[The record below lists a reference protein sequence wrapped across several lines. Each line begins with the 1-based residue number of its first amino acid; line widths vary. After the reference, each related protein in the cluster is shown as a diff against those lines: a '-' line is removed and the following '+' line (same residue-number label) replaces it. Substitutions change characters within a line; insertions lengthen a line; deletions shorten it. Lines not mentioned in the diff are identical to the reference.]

1 VKNQAVAAHIQFDL
15 QQGLQA
21 EQLLAKYNRDFAF
34 SAFWYLADVGEI
46 ERLANKYKH
55 WKTLKKLCRLLS

>member
-1 VKNQAVAAHIQFDL
+1 MKNKAVAARIQFDL

-34 SAFWYLADVGEI
+34 SAFWYLVDSVEI
-46 ERLANKYKH
+46 ERLANKYRH
-55 WKTLKKLCRLLS
+55 YKTIKKICRFLC